1 MLPENYNYLNRTRAH
16 FIIKQIGLRNMN
28 TIRAYITITMEM
40 TLMKRAA
47 KLTATLI
54 PKVTLILIAKVAGT
68 AKIIKNQREML
79 LYP

>member
-1 MLPENYNYLNRTRAH
+1 
-16 FIIKQIGLRNMN
+16 MN

-54 PKVTLILIAKVAGT
+54 PKVTLILIAKMAGT